1 VKKIW
6 LDLKRK
12 NALGGLDAV
21 PTHEYDKTV
30 RDVVK
35 RIRDLRFKVDQK
47 LVQHN
52 VDPLFPENYKTFAKW
67 EFLIDSDVEFSKLK
81 HLLDKNPKVLT
92 EDPLVG
98 LDYVKIIE
106 LIKKKRVLE

>member
-1 VKKIW
+1 
-6 LDLKRK
+6 
-12 NALGGLDAV
+12 
-21 PTHEYDKTV
+21 
-30 RDVVK
+30 
-35 RIRDLRFKVDQK
+35 VDQK

-106 LIKKKRVLE
+106 LIKKKSARVDGQPLHVSSGAQLP